1 MVAGKRERGS
11 WGGRNILG
19 YIIAWARGPHL
30 ADRQSSYL
38 SNLPIGFGH
47 GVPSSE
53 QTPETKSMF
62 KQPRTNAFI
71 YRKLHNTWVN
81 NASVQLVKSAFK
93 TYGLCTY
100 LWFKEWQCDARIMCV
115 MWGTIDSTAA
125 WWSGCNILQWEN
137 IQY

>member
-1 MVAGKRERGS
+1 
-11 WGGRNILG
+11 
-19 YIIAWARGPHL
+19 
-30 ADRQSSYL
+30 
-38 SNLPIGFGH
+38 
-47 GVPSSE
+47 
-53 QTPETKSMF
+53 MF

-71 YRKLHNTWVN
+71 YRKLLNTWIN

-125 WWSGCNILQWEN
+125 W
-137 IQY
+137 